1 MKNRV
6 RELRTEAGLTQQQ
19 LAELVHVS
27 SRTIIS
33 LEKGQYNPSLLLAYR
48 LALVF
53 HTTVEE
59 LYCLR
64 KTRNWR
70 TGKMRTGH
78 KRQLA
83 GGILGLLAGFG
94 LVLRACLTGQ
104 WRVSLTALAVG
115 GGLRR
120 PSGHLRQPD
129 GAAAGQEEECTA

>member
-53 HTTVEE
+53 HTTAEE
-59 LYCLR
+59 LYCLAEN
-64 KTRNWR
+64 KELEDQENENW
-70 TGKMRTGH
+70 T
-78 KRQLA
+78 
-83 GGILGLLAGFG
+83 
-94 LVLRACLTGQ
+94 
-104 WRVSLTALAVG
+104 
-115 GGLRR
+115 
-120 PSGHLRQPD
+120 
-129 GAAAGQEEECTA
+129 